1 MKKIFLMILSSFVFV
16 TNILVLMAFNLII
29 PFSLALVI
37 RDVDMVLGGL
47 TIILSFIVL
56 YMFNKFIFNLCVKD
70 PFYTFKTLISAKRN
84 V

>member
-29 PFSLALVI
+29 PFYLALVI

-47 TIILSFIVL
+47 TIILTFMVL
-56 YMFNKFIFNLCVKD
+56 YFFNKILFNLYVKE
-70 PFYTFKTLISAKRN
+70 PFYTFTTLISAKRN